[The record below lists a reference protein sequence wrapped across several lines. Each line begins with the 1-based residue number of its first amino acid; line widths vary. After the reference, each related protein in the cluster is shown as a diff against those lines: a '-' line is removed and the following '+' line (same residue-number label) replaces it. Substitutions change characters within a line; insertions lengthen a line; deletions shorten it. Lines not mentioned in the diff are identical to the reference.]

1 MKQINDLKIYVPYG
15 SKGYANW
22 ISNNFVNSVEE
33 ADLVLITGG
42 EDINPR
48 IYGEQPHSS
57 TWYNVN
63 RDEIELTAVNEAIK
77 LEKLLWGTCRGIQLL
92 CAKAGG
98 KLVQDMNHPYSH
110 SIITNEGEEMM
121 TNSLHHQMQYP
132 FDLVEG
138 EDYHIL
144 AYARGLSKE
153 RGIPYYGGAKDEQM
167 ILPVDK
173 DGYTIEPEICFY
185 PKIRALGHQ
194 AHPEMMLGSPN
205 YKPMVDYSKSI
216 LTKLINNTLKIET
229 LVCLN
234 S

>member
-15 SKGYANW
+15 SRGYANW
-22 ISNNFVNSVEE
+22 ISSNFVNSVEE

-63 RDEIELTAVNEAIK
+63 RDEIELEAVNEAIR

-153 RGIPYYGGAKDEQM
+153 RGAPYYGGAKDEQM

-205 YKPMVDYSKSI
+205 YKPMVDYSKQI
-216 LTKLINNTLKIET
+216 LTQLINNTLKIET
-229 LVCLN
+229 LVCSN